1 MCIFA
6 ISNVLGLSVLA
17 SIWTVLDYIH
27 VCNFWKCP
35 FYSVIMPIFLTRT
48 LISLRIFF
56 GDSPQCKVRQRTKK
70 DVAASRAM
78 IMNRHVI
85 PEGNVVRADIMV
97 APLNGI
103 HEII

>member
-1 MCIFA
+1 MSILLCYNANFFNKNTNISENFFWHILLVITCRIMFA
-6 ISNVLGLSVLA
+6 
-17 SIWTVLDYIH
+17 
-27 VCNFWKCP
+27 
-35 FYSVIMPIFLTRT
+35 
-48 LISLRIFF
+48 
-56 GDSPQCKVRQRTKK
+56 DSPQCKVRQRTKK

>member
-56 GDSPQCKVRQRTKK
+56 GISCWLLLAESCLLTVHNAKSDRGQR
-70 DVAASRAM
+70 RM
-78 IMNRHVI
+78 
-85 PEGNVVRADIMV
+85 
-97 APLNGI
+97 
-103 HEII
+103 